1 MSSWT
6 EARAATSTPGPV
18 PALDG
23 VSALPVLRLRDGRVA
38 EEDDD
43 LAVEEPLEIVIDD
56 ATYAVTMRLPGDD
69 AALAAGFCLS
79 EGIVARA
86 SDIAAIEACPTDPGR
101 IHLRTRT
108 DPDRPGPGRE
118 RRGFLSKSSC
128 GLCGKEKLAD
138 IHADI
143 RPVAGWTPLDAD
155 QVLARKADFEARKL
169 VFPRTGS
176 THSAALYA
184 RSGQCLGFAEDV
196 GRHNALDKAV
206 GQALL
211 ADTLGA
217 AHLALVSSRLS
228 FEMVQKAAAA
238 GLEILAGVSAA
249 TTLAAHFAEQWNV
262 TLVGFL
268 RRGRMNVYA
277 RPDRIRFD
285 P

>member
-6 EARAATSTPGPV
+6 EARRAPLS
-18 PALDG
+18 G
-23 VSALPVLRLRDGRVA
+23 VAALPVLRLQDGRVA
-38 EEDDD
+38 AEEDD

-56 ATYAVTMRLPGDD
+56 AAYAVTMRLPGDD

-79 EGIVARA
+79 EGVIAGA
-86 SDIAAIEACPTDPGR
+86 GDIASIEPCPTDPGR
-101 IHLRTRT
+101 IHVRTRPNPAWT
-108 DPDRPGPGRE
+108 AARPE
-118 RRGFLSKSSC
+118 RRGFLSRSSC

-155 QVLARKADFEARKL
+155 AVLARKADFEARKL
-169 VFPRTGS
+169 VFPRTGA
-176 THSAALYA
+176 THSAALYG
-184 RSGQCLGFAEDV
+184 RDGRCLGFAEDV

-211 ADTLGA
+211 AGALSA

-238 GLEILAGVSAA
+238 GIEILAGVSAA
-249 TTLAAHFAEQWNV
+249 TTLAAHFAESWNM

-277 RPDRIRFD
+277 RPGRIRFSG
-285 P
+285 PPSS

>member
-6 EARAATSTPGPV
+6 EA
-18 PALDG
+18 PA
-23 VSALPVLRLRDGRVA
+23 ALPAGVAALPIVRLREGRVA

-43 LAVEEPLEIVIDD
+43 LAVEEPLEIVVDD

-69 AALAAGFCLS
+69 VALAAGFCLS
-79 EGIVARA
+79 EGIIARA
-86 SDIAAIEACPTDPGR
+86 GDIASIESCPADPGR
-101 IHLRTRT
+101 IHVRTRK
-108 DPDRPGPGRE
+108 DVSRVQPE

-143 RPVAGWTPLDAD
+143 RPVAGLAALDAEA
-155 QVLARKADFEARKL
+155 VLARKADFEARKQ

-176 THSAALYA
+176 THSAALYD
-184 RSGQCLGFAEDV
+184 RFGECLGFAEDV

-206 GQALL
+206 GAALL
-211 ADTLGA
+211 ARTLGV

-238 GLEILAGVSAA
+238 GIQILAGVSAA
-249 TTLAAHFAEQWNV
+249 TTLAAAFADRWNV

-277 RPDRIRFD
+277 HPERISFSE
-285 P
+285 PPSS

>member
-1 MSSWT
+1 MRLSSWT
-6 EARAATSTPGPV
+6 DAQAA
-18 PALDG
+18 PAG
-23 VSALPVLRLRDGRVA
+23 VAALPIVRLREGRVA

-69 AALAAGFCLS
+69 TALAAGFCLS
-79 EGIVARA
+79 EGVIARA
-86 SDIAAIEACPTDPGR
+86 EDIASIDACPTDPGR
-101 IHLRTRT
+101 IHLRTRKDAT
-108 DPDRPGPGRE
+108 RTRPE

-143 RPVAGWTPLDAD
+143 RPVAGLSRLDAD
-155 QVLARKADFEARKL
+155 AVLARKADFEARKL

-176 THSAALYA
+176 THSAALYSA
-184 RSGQCLGFAEDV
+184 GGECLGFAEDV

-206 GQALL
+206 GAALL
-211 ADTLGA
+211 AGTLET

-238 GLEILAGVSAA
+238 GIEILAGVSAA
-249 TTLAAHFAEQWNV
+249 TTLAAQFAERWNV

-277 RPDRIRFD
+277 HPERIRFSGT
-285 P
+285 PSS

>member
-1 MSSWT
+1 LSSWT
-6 EARAATSTPGPV
+6 EARAAA
-18 PALDG
+18 PATLPAG
-23 VSALPVLRLRDGRVA
+23 VAAQPILRLRDGRVA
-38 EEDDD
+38 AEDDE
-43 LAVEEPLEIVIDD
+43 LAVEEPLEIVIDE

-69 AALAAGFCLS
+69 AALVAGFCLS
-79 EGIVARA
+79 EGILARA
-86 SDIAAIEACPTDPGR
+86 EDIASIEACPTDPGR
-101 IHLRTRT
+101 IHLRTRSG
-108 DPDRPGPGRE
+108 PASVARPE

-143 RPVAGWTPLDAD
+143 RPVGGWTPLGAD
-155 QVLARKADFEARKL
+155 GVLARKADFEARKL

-184 RSGQCLGFAEDV
+184 AGGECLGFAEDV

-206 GQALL
+206 GAALL
-211 ADTLGA
+211 AGTLGS

-249 TTLAAHFAEQWNV
+249 TTLAAHFAEAWNV

-277 RPDRIRFD
+277 RPGRIEFR

>member
-6 EARAATSTPGPV
+6 SADA
-18 PALDG
+18 
-23 VSALPVLRLRDGRVA
+23 ALPPDPASGLPTGVAALPILRLRDGRVA
-38 EEDDD
+38 AEDDD
-43 LAVEEPLEIVIDD
+43 LAVEEPLEIVIDS

-69 AALAAGFCLS
+69 AALVAGFCLS
-79 EGIVARA
+79 EGIIAKA

-101 IHLRTRT
+101 IHLHTR
-108 DPDRPGPGRE
+108 PDHGRPAAAPK

-143 RPVAGWTPLDAD
+143 RPAAGWTPLGADALL
-155 QVLARKADFEARKL
+155 QRKADFEARKL

-176 THSAALYA
+176 THSAALYD
-184 RSGQCLGFAEDV
+184 SGGACLAFAEDV

-206 GQALL
+206 GAALL
-211 ADTLGA
+211 AGTLPD

-238 GLEILAGVSAA
+238 GIEILAGISAA
-249 TTLAAHFAEQWNV
+249 TTLAASFAEHWNV
-262 TLVGFL
+262 TLAGFL

-277 RPDRIRFD
+277 RPGRIEFSV
-285 P
+285 